1 MDNNQTQIRDS
12 MYTLYYNNV
21 YNFTN
26 EDGYRIIPLLNS
38 LTQRKAEN
46 ILRDCDFP
54 DNYTISQAATWLGVF
69 DKIIVKYNENEN
81 LTTSVPFDYESLFV
95 REYEPENFIDVSINV
110 LYNIEADTNLIYLYR
125 PQLERSNINSGNN
138 QELNV
143 NILELLNEIDNYDN
157 FILNIRIPKFD
168 EHYRN
173 AFEMLIN
180 N

>member
-1 MDNNQTQIRDS
+1 
-12 MYTLYYNNV
+12 
-21 YNFTN
+21 
-26 EDGYRIIPLLNS
+26 
-38 LTQRKAEN
+38 
-46 ILRDCDFP
+46 
-54 DNYTISQAATWLGVF
+54 
-69 DKIIVKYNENEN
+69 
-81 LTTSVPFDYESLFV
+81 
-95 REYEPENFIDVSINV
+95 
-110 LYNIEADTNLIYLYR
+110 LIYLYR